1 MITAI
6 NSSLKSPCSESLAED
21 SEKIT
26 PTQSYLQRTLGKATN
41 FCILLPTLFIGL
53 FFLLPGYVFSQE
65 IPFSY
70 CPKPD
75 QPNNIRNY
83 LVTSAKEVTDQFLNG
98 IETPGDW
105 QSVREQR
112 YQDFLEM
119 MSLYDMPVVG
129 ERPPLNVK
137 KTGTIQKEGYRI
149 EKIYYESLP
158 DLYVPANLYI
168 PEGIKKPMPA
178 ILYVCGH
185 ADDQKVYY
193 QGLARK
199 FAQLGFVCL
208 IIETV
213 QWGEVQGDHW
223 GAYQKGWF
231 HWYSRGY
238 TPGGAELWNGIRGL
252 DLLSQLPEVD
262 KEKLGVTGAS
272 GGGAQ
277 SWFIAAADP
286 RVKAAAPAAG
296 AETLEAQIQQR
307 TIDNQCD
314 CMVPINTYQKDFAD
328 IGALIA
334 PRPLMIAAPNRD
346 AIFAIESVRR
356 LHKDISKVYTFY
368 DAAENLSLI
377 EADGGHGDR
386 ATLRPQIFSF
396 FIKHLMGKQVAPDKI
411 GDIDRSPETQLSEE
425 ELRVF
430 TQGVPKNDRTTTIQ
444 DSFIKLAQP
453 PQIETKE
460 QLDTYRSEVLDFL
473 KNKTFHAFPKNQKPL
488 DIRLEHRAKN
498 GSTTRVRTFSFVSE
512 QGWRLKFTIYT
523 NLNKGKAQ
531 PVLLVL
537 KNPGEERFD
546 SRKFIAG
553 ADKNMSIV
561 YFEAR
566 GIGETGWAPD
576 LQWHIRRSAAWT
588 GRTIASMRVY
598 DVLQCLEALRTLPG
612 IDKQNISIAAQG
624 EMAAVALYAT
634 LLDKNINTLIVKNP
648 PESQNIA
655 SQPNGRGEAI
665 EMLNCLRITDLAQV
679 AGALLPTKFVA
690 VGELPQTYQWTQSVY
705 KKLQPNSFQIISGLS
720 EWKN

>member
-1 MITAI
+1 MMKLLTK
-6 NSSLKSPCSESLAED
+6 NMLGFRSLIS
-21 SEKIT
+21 
-26 PTQSYLQRTLGKATN
+26 TLY
-41 FCILLPTLFIGL
+41 IGL
-53 FFLLPGYVFSQE
+53 ILVLPRYVFAQE
-65 IPFSY
+65 IPFAY

-75 QPNNIRNY
+75 QPNNIRDY
-83 LVTSAKEVTDQFLNG
+83 LITSSKEVTDQSLNE
-98 IETPGDW
+98 IETLEDW
-105 QSVREQR
+105 QSIRNQR
-112 YQDFLEM
+112 YQEFLET
-119 MSLYDMPVVG
+119 MSLYDVPMVG

-168 PEGIKKPMPA
+168 PDGIKKPVPA

-185 ADDQKVYY
+185 AGDQKVYY

-208 IIETV
+208 IIETI
-213 QWGEVQGDHW
+213 QWGEVQGEHW
-223 GAYQKGWF
+223 GVYQKGWF
-231 HWYSRGY
+231 NWYSRGY
-238 TPGGAELWNGIRGL
+238 TPAGVELWNGIRGL

-272 GGGAQ
+272 GGGSQ
-277 SWFIAAADP
+277 SWFIAAADS

-314 CMVPINTYQKDFAD
+314 CMVPINTYQRDFAD

-346 AIFAIESVRR
+346 GIFAIESVRR
-356 LHKDISKVYTFY
+356 LHKQVGKVYDFY
-368 DAAENLSLI
+368 NAAENLSLI
-377 EADGGHGDR
+377 EADGAHGDR

-396 FIKHLMGKQVAPDKI
+396 FIKHLMGKQVAPSKI
-411 GDIDRSPETQLSEE
+411 GDIDKSPEAQLTED
-425 ELRVF
+425 ELRVY
-430 TQGVPKNDRTTTIQ
+430 TKEAPQNDRTTTIQ

-453 PQIETKE
+453 PLIETNE
-460 QLDTYRSEVLDFL
+460 QLAAYRSEVLDFL
-473 KNKTFHAFPKNQKPL
+473 KAKTFHAFPKNPEPL
-488 DIRLEHRAKN
+488 DLTLEFRAKN
-498 GSTTRVRTFSFVSE
+498 GPNTNIRTFSFVSE
-512 QGWRLKFTIYT
+512 KGWRLKFTIY
-523 NLNKGKAQ
+523 NNRNKEKGTTQ

-546 SRKFIAG
+546 AQKLIAG
-553 ADKNMSIV
+553 TDKNISIV

-566 GIGETGWAPD
+566 GIGETGWAPE
-576 LQWHIRRSAAWT
+576 LQWHIRRSAAWA

-598 DVLQCLEALRTLPG
+598 DVLRCLEALRILPG
-612 IDKQNISIAAQG
+612 VDTKNISIAAQG
-624 EMAAVALYAT
+624 EMAAVALYAS
-634 LLDKNINTLIVKNP
+634 LLDENINTVIVKNP
-648 PESQNIA
+648 PESQNA
-655 SQPNGRGEAI
+655 GSQTNGRGEAI

-690 VGELPQTYQWTQSVY
+690 VGKLPQTYEWTQSVY
-705 KKLQPNSFQIISGLS
+705 KKLQPSSFQIISGLS
-720 EWKN
+720 KWKN

>member
-1 MITAI
+1 MITGI
-6 NSSLKSPCSESLAED
+6 LLSYKNILSSRSLL
-21 SEKIT
+21 T
-26 PTQSYLQRTLGKATN
+26 TL
-41 FCILLPTLFIGL
+41 FIVLVILLPGQ
-53 FFLLPGYVFSQE
+53 GVSQD

-75 QPNNIRNY
+75 QPNNIRDY
-83 LVTSAKEVTDQFLNG
+83 LVASAGQVTNQFLNK
-98 IETPGDW
+98 IDTPEDW
-105 QSVREQR
+105 QRVRKQR
-112 YQDFLEM
+112 YQEFLET
-119 MSLYDMPVVG
+119 MSLYDVPVVG

-137 KTGTIQKEGYRI
+137 KEGIIQKEGYRI

-168 PEGIKKPMPA
+168 PDGIKKPVPA

-185 ADDQKVYY
+185 ANDQKVYY

-208 IIETV
+208 IIETI
-213 QWGEVQGDHW
+213 QWGEVRGEHW
-223 GAYQKGWF
+223 GGYQKGWF

-238 TPGGAELWNGIRGL
+238 TPAGVELWNGIRGL

-277 SWFIAAADP
+277 SWFIAAADS
-286 RVKAAAPAAG
+286 RIKAVAPAAG

-314 CMVPINTYQKDFAD
+314 CMVPVNTYLKDFSD

-346 AIFAIESVRR
+346 GIFAIESVRR
-356 LHKDISKVYTFY
+356 LHNDVGKVYAFY

-396 FIKHLMGKQVAPDKI
+396 FIKHLMGKQVSPDEI
-411 GDIDRSPETQLSEE
+411 GDIDKSPEAQLSEE
-425 ELRVF
+425 ELRVYA
-430 TQGVPKNDRTTTIQ
+430 QGAPENDRTTTIQ
-444 DSFIKLAQP
+444 DSFVKLAQP
-453 PQIETKE
+453 PTIETNE
-460 QLDTYRSEVLDFL
+460 QLAAYRSEVLDFL
-473 KNKTFHAFPKNQKPL
+473 KKKTFHAFPQNPEPL
-488 DIRLEHRAKN
+488 DIKLEYRAKN
-498 GSTTRVRTFSFVSE
+498 GANTNVNTFSFVSE
-512 QGWRLKFTIYT
+512 KGWRLKFTIYS
-523 NLNKGKAQ
+523 NRNKEKGKEQ

-546 SRKFIAG
+546 SQKFIAG
-553 ADKNMSIV
+553 TDKNTSIV

-566 GIGETGWAPD
+566 GIGETGWAPE

-598 DVLQCLEALRTLPG
+598 DVLRCLEVLRTLPG
-612 IDKQNISIAAQG
+612 VDKQNISIAAQG
-624 EMAAVALYAT
+624 EMAAVALYAS
-634 LLDKNINTLIVKNP
+634 LLDENINTLIVKSP
-648 PESQNIA
+648 PESQNMG

-665 EMLNCLRITDLAQV
+665 EMLNCLRITDLPQV
-679 AGALLPTKFVA
+679 AGALLTTKFISI
-690 VGELPQTYQWTQSVY
+690 GELPQTYEWTKSVY
-705 KKLQPNSFQIISGLS
+705 KKLKPDSFQTISGLADL
-720 EWKN
+720 KN